1 MSDYQLWSEQPA
13 LWWLNA
19 AISLAL
25 TLFFYGAFPIAF
37 SKARKSGITKK
48 RYRGYCI
55 CAAIVAYIILVIVY
69 IAVGAEGVP
78 NMFPAVF
85 WTGIFYKI
93 GLSSLDKRGKI
104 LAFMPPKPVQSVKE
118 QKPAPQKT
126 SAIPKVQYD
135 KQEQKLEQKTFVI
148 NRETGEVL
156 AETTGAIQRENKSMV
171 RFCRNCGCELV
182 PDSKFCSICGTKVV
196 KEW

>member
-37 SKARKSGITKK
+37 SKARKSGIAKK

-78 NMFPAVF
+78 NMFPAVL
-85 WTGIFYKI
+85 WTGISYKI

-118 QKPAPQKT
+118 QRPAPQKT

-156 AETTGAIQRENKSMV
+156 AETTGAIQRELS
-171 RFCRNCGCELV
+171 L
-182 PDSKFCSICGTKVV
+182 IHI
-196 KEW
+196 